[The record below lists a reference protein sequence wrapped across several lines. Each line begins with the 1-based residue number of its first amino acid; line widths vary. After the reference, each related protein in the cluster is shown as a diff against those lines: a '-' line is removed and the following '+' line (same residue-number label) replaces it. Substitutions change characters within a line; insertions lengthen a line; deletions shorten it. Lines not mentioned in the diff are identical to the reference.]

1 MKYNDNNTIFQYL
14 FLRRNSFTWEE
25 MKMCQD
31 FQEITVEQ
39 LCTVIDLLHPC
50 MDDYL
55 YVYDFINDFYYISPH
70 AKRRFCI
77 PDNSFRD
84 VIRNHGLFVYP
95 PDLEPLQEDLSAL
108 LAGERSFHNM
118 EYRWLDLEGQPVW
131 INCRGYVVR
140 NKERALYMVGCINEI
155 GASQKA
161 DNISGLLGSTSL
173 QNYLQ
178 KTPRP
183 FPEGFILRLGLDD
196 FKEINEKLGIE
207 YGDMVLRQT
216 AECISA
222 CISPGQKLYRV
233 VADEFLI
240 LDFQGRTY
248 KEAGKLY
255 RAIQQSIQRF
265 VEEHHYEAVFTISG
279 GILESSNVSE
289 YTFINLMKLSEFSLN
304 EAKRQGKNRC
314 YRFRIS
320 DYKEFLKRKKLTQFL
335 RQAVYDDFKGFEAY
349 FQPLYHADSNTL
361 YGAESLMRFHSPEG
375 CMVSPGEFVPILE
388 ETGLII
394 PVGRW
399 MLDEALAAC
408 RKILNW
414 IPDFRISINVSYV
427 QVIKSDI
434 INEIVSAA
442 AKQGVS
448 PSNVIVELT
457 ESGLLESN
465 PHFTRLLAKLKE
477 NGIRLAL
484 DDFGTG
490 YSNFHYLHDLR
501 PDIIKIDRS
510 FTAKALA
517 NDYEYN
523 LLDLI
528 SSMVHTLNLNVCVE
542 GIETEDERNK
552 IQNLSPDYIQGFY
565 FGKPCPYQQFTESF
579 VTAGR
584 E

>member
-1 MKYNDNNTIFQYL
+1 ME
-14 FLRRNSFTWEE
+14 RN
-25 MKMCQD
+25 

-39 LCTVIDLLHPC
+39 LCNVINLLHPC

-70 AKRRFCI
+70 AKQRFSI
-77 PDNSFRD
+77 PDNTFRD
-84 VIRNHGLFVYP
+84 VVRTHGLFVYP
-95 PDLEPLQEDLSAL
+95 PDLEPLQEDLNEL
-108 LAGERSFHNM
+108 LAGERSFHNL
-118 EYRWLDLEGQPVW
+118 EYRWLDLDGQPVW

-140 NKERALYMVGCINEI
+140 NKEQALYMIGCINEI
-155 GASQKA
+155 GARQKA
-161 DNISGLLGSTSL
+161 DNVSGLLGSSSL
-173 QNYLQ
+173 QSWLH
-178 KTPRP
+178 KTPTP
-183 FPEGFILRLGLDD
+183 FPEGFLLRLGMDD

-207 YGDMVLRQT
+207 YGDMVLRRT
-216 AECISA
+216 AECIA
-222 CISPGQKLYRV
+222 RCITPAQKLYRV
-233 VADEFLI
+233 VADEFLV
-240 LDFQGRTY
+240 LDFQGGTY
-248 KEAGKLY
+248 QEAGKLY
-255 RAIQQSIQRF
+255 KQIQQNIVRF
-265 VEEHHYEAVFTISG
+265 VEENHYEAVFTISG
-279 GILESSNVSE
+279 GILETSNITDFA
-289 YTFINLMKLSEFSLN
+289 YTNVMKLSEFSLN

-314 YRFRIS
+314 YRFQGE
-320 DYKEFLKRKKLTQFL
+320 DYEQFLKRKRLTQFL
-335 RQAVYDDFKGFEAY
+335 RQAVYDDCKGFEAY
-349 FQPLYHADSNTL
+349 FQPLFHANSNTL
-361 YGAESLMRFHSPEG
+361 YGAEALMRLHSPEG
-375 CMVSPGEFVPILE
+375 NMISPGEFIPILE

-399 MLDEALAAC
+399 MLEQSLAAC
-408 RKILNW
+408 KKILTW

-434 INEIVSAA
+434 INEIVTAA
-442 AKQGVS
+442 AKQEVS

-477 NGIRLAL
+477 KGIRLAL

-528 SSMVHTLNLNVCVE
+528 SGMVHTLNLNVCVE
-542 GIETEDERNK
+542 GIETEDERNR

-565 FGKPCPYQQFTESF
+565 FGKPCPYQQFTEQF
-579 VTAGR
+579 VTVSHKIQQP
-584 E
+584 